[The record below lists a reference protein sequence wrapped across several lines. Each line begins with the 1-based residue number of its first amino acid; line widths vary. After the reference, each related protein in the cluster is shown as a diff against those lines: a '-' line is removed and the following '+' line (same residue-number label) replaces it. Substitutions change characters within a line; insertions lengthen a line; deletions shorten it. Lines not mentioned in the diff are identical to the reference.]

1 MMAVLPACLPCLLM
15 LLRLVVIGLSAA
27 GSPNKVRKGFA
38 MMIVVTHV
46 SGNANNGS
54 DASVFTLNA
63 NNDSTNRNRNIGSQL
78 AVVVSA
84 YCKSLLQ
91 GWGEHVEPIQFGSVS
106 EQLGY

>member
-1 MMAVLPACLPCLLM
+1 
-15 LLRLVVIGLSAA
+15 
-27 GSPNKVRKGFA
+27 

-54 DASVFTLNA
+54 NASVFTLNA

-84 YCKSLLQ
+84 YCRSLLQ
-91 GWGEHVEPIQFGSVS
+91 GWGEHVEPLQFGSVS

>member
-1 MMAVLPACLPCLLM
+1 MAVMPVCLPCLL
-15 LLRLVVIGLSAA
+15 LVLRLVVLVVSAA

-54 DASVFTLNA
+54 DASVFTLNG

-84 YCKSLLQ
+84 YCRSLLQ

>member
-1 MMAVLPACLPCLLM
+1 MI
-15 LLRLVVIGLSAA
+15 RLFVFVLSAA

>member
-1 MMAVLPACLPCLLM
+1 
-15 LLRLVVIGLSAA
+15 
-27 GSPNKVRKGFA
+27 

-46 SGNANNGS
+46 GGGASSGGS
-54 DASVFTLNA
+54 AGVFTLNA